1 MFTAERKLQICVIPS
16 CITGDELIIV
26 DARRQMHRSLLN
38 YCISFG
44 MCLTFSLTPK
54 GPNINS
60 CVCILT

>member
-1 MFTAERKLQICVIPS
+1 MFIVEKKNQTCVIPS

-26 DARRQMHRSLLN
+26 DARRQMHRSLLG
-38 YCISFG
+38 YCIYLG

-60 CVCILT
+60 CVCILE